1 MGRTSAYIFRQVGIS
16 TLFIVVTLTAV
27 VWLTQAI
34 RFIRFILNKGL
45 SADDFFYNTSLLLP
59 GFVLVTL
66 PISLFF
72 ATLFTLNK
80 MTNDRELVVLRSAGV
95 SHWQLARPVIALA
108 LIGVGVCY
116 AISLYLLPLT
126 IQEFRRVQIVVRENF
141 SAALLLEGAFTP
153 VGDNLTMYVRSRE
166 SNVLFGILVQDNRKE
181 DAPTTIMAKR
191 GLVESGPDGPRVL
204 LYDGNRQELERK
216 TAKLSV
222 LYFDQYS
229 FEVNLLGEERST
241 WREPG
246 ERFLHELLAPDDS
259 PHDRLYRDRL
269 IAEGHNRIVAPLLAL
284 TLPFIA
290 LFMLLPGQFN
300 KRGQLPRLLPAV
312 GIAAAVEGIAIGG
325 LHAATK
331 LPWLLPILYA
341 NALVPIVAAGF
352 ILSPRVRAAGAASFA
367 GRAGDH

>member
-1 MGRTSAYIFRQVGIS
+1 MGRAEAYIFRQVAVS

-45 SADDFFYNTSLLLP
+45 STDIFFYITGLLLP

-108 LIGVGVCY
+108 LVGVGLCF
-116 AISLYLLPLT
+116 AISLYLLPVT
-126 IQEFRRVQIVVRENF
+126 VQEFRRVQIAIRENF
-141 SAALLLEGAFTP
+141 SAALLLEGAYTP
-153 VGDNLTMYVRSRE
+153 VGNGLTMYVRSRE
-166 SNVLFGILVQDNRKE
+166 GNALFGILVHDNRKA
-181 DAPTTIMAKR
+181 DVPTTIMAKR
-191 GLVESGPDGPRVL
+191 GLVESAPEGPRVL
-204 LYDGNRQELERK
+204 LYEGNRQELERK
-216 TAKLSV
+216 TGRLSV

-229 FEVNLLGEERST
+229 FEVNLLGEERYT

-259 PHDRLYRDRL
+259 PHDRQYRDKL

-284 TLPFIA
+284 TLPFVA

-300 KRGQLPRLLPAV
+300 KRGQLSRLLLAA
-312 GIAAAVEGIAIGG
+312 GIAAALESIAIGA
-325 LHAATK
+325 LQAASK
-331 LPWLLPILYA
+331 LPLLLPLLYA
-341 NALVPIVAAGF
+341 NALIPILAGAL
-352 ILSPRVRAAGAASFA
+352 ILSPRGSARATPLAAGT
-367 GRAGDH
+367 GRA